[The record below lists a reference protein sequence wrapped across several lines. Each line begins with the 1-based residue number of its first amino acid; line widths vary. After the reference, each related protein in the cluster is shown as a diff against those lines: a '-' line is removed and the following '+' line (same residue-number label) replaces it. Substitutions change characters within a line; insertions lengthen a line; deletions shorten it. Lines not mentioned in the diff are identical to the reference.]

1 MNKEKVII
9 IGGGP
14 SGLGAAIYNARAFL
28 NPLVIAGS
36 PPGGQLTLT
45 TDVENYPGFQSILG
59 PELVD
64 KMRKHAE
71 HFGVRFVNENVGKVD
86 FSDSGNLKLWL
97 ADGTEY
103 NAESILITT
112 GASAQWLGLPSEE
125 RLKGKG
131 VSACATCDGF
141 FFRNKVIAVVGG
153 GDTAMEEALTLT
165 KFGSKVYV
173 LHRRNEFRASQ
184 IMQKRVLE
192 HEKIEVLWGTEVA
205 EVLGENRV
213 EGVRLNFIT
222 EDSRDKTSDGVLKVD
237 GLFIAIGHTPNTKFL
252 QNSGVNLNEKGYIIS
267 SGMYAWEKLH
277 RSGFATLVDG
287 YDFSWQYATNKKG
300 VFAAGDVVDYIYRQ
314 GVTATGMGVA
324 ASLEVERYLSEKEG

>member
-1 MNKEKVII
+1 MKKEKVII

-28 NPLVIAGS
+28 EPLVIAGS

-71 HFGVRFVNENVGKVD
+71 HFGVRFVNENVSKVD
-86 FSDSGNLKLWL
+86 FSDPKNLKIWL
-97 ADGTEY
+97 ANGTEY
-103 NAESILITT
+103 SAESILITT
-112 GASAQWLGLPSEE
+112 GASAQWLGLDSEE

-141 FFRNKVIAVVGG
+141 FFRNKIITVVGG

-165 KFGSKVYV
+165 KFGSKVYI

-192 HEKIEVLWGTEVA
+192 NEKIEVLWGTEVA

-213 EGVRLNFIT
+213 EGVRLNFLT
-222 EDSRDKTSDGVLKVD
+222 NDSKDKIDGDVLKTD
-237 GLFIAIGHTPNTKFL
+237 GLFIAIGHNPNTSFL
-252 QNSGVNLNEKGYIIS
+252 KDSGINLNEKGYIVS

-277 RSGFATLVDG
+277 RPDFSMSQDG
-287 YDFSWQYATNKKG
+287 YDFQWQYATNKKG
-300 VFAAGDVVDYIYRQ
+300 VFVAGDVVDYIYRQ

-324 ASLEVERYLSEKEG
+324 ASLEVERYLAEKES